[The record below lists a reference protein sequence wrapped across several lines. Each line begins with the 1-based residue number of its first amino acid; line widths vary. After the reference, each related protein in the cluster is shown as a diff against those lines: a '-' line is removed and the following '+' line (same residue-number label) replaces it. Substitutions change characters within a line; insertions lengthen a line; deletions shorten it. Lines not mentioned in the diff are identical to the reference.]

1 MADQREPPMAVAMQW
16 VARVFAVSLMM
27 VLPGL
32 GGQWLDSRWQTR
44 FVGIAGFVL
53 GLVGGMAYL
62 IAMTRRD
69 DLGRHEAARRKV
81 GDGKIGEGT
90 HNEHSAKQEASH
102 ERPDVGDS
110 QQ

>member
-1 MADQREPPMAVAMQW
+1 MAVAMQW

-32 GGQWLDSRWQTR
+32 GGQWLDARWQTR
-44 FVGIAGFVL
+44 FLGIAGFVL

-62 IAMTRRD
+62 IAVTRQADAAHRKYRD
-69 DLGRHEAARRKV
+69 GTS
-81 GDGKIGEGT
+81 GDGT
-90 HNEHSAKQEASH
+90 RNEKSAKQEATH
-102 ERPDVGDS
+102 ERSRPGDS